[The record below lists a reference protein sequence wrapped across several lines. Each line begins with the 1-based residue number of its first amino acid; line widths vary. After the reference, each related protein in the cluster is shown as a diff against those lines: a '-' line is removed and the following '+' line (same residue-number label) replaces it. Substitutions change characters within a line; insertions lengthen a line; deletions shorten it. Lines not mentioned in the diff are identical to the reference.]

1 MNGMILKKGSILYHK
16 TNVKIK
22 NLHIGKLIWMSD
34 KRLDETMWDI
44 KNNKKKI
51 IKDVCCSYNYK
62 SPSYEFI
69 LKKNLKLLKMNELLL
84 NILIKIYGNE
94 YLINYLISNNLNGFC
109 SNKIDDVTIFF
120 IYVYSNS
127 DLVLNNLLPSKSERS
142 YYDNPS
148 IIRRCRWSIIQIL
161 DIIFRYKLY
170 IFFIKLIFISISRY
184 KLKQYKLKS
193 IENKN
198 LLPIKNKDNLR
209 IISYN
214 VHSFRSYNYK
224 NTFNIILS
232 KLEKLNIDILCL
244 QEVITNKNKLDN
256 IIFYN
261 INTVIE
267 KLKTKKFLYFFYDKK
282 SFLLVASKVKIY
294 DKKIFDIS
302 IKDTR
307 KALNFNINFGKNK
320 INITNTHLYTNT
332 NLHKNNQEEEDIRFL
347 QTKKLL
353 SKINTV
359 NTKNKILLG
368 DFNSL
373 NLNDYSDDKLHEMRL
388 KEHSHTPNKML
399 VIPKI
404 LENNWIDTFSGN
416 NIYTSINKRRVDYI
430 FIKNFNLNYKYYN
443 LYNFEDSDHS
453 IQLID
458 LQN

>member
-1 MNGMILKKGSILYHK
+1 MNVMILKKGSILYHK
-16 TNVKIK
+16 TNVEIK
-22 NLHIGKLIWMSD
+22 NLHIGKFIWMSD

-44 KNNKKKI
+44 NNNTKY
-51 IKDVCCSYNYK
+51 KDVCCSYDYK

-69 LKKNLKLLKMNELLL
+69 LKKNFKLLQINELLL
-84 NILIKIYGNE
+84 NILYKIYGNE
-94 YLINYLISNNLNGFC
+94 CLIQYLISNNLNGFY
-109 SNKIDDVTIFF
+109 SNKIDNLIIYF
-120 IYVYSNS
+120 IYVNTKF
-127 DLVLNNLLPSKSERS
+127 DLVLNKLIPSKSEKS

-148 IIRRCRWSIIQIL
+148 IIRRLRWGTIQIF

-170 IFFIKLIFISISRY
+170 IFFIKLLLISINKY
-184 KLKQYKLKS
+184 KLKQYKFKS

-209 IISYN
+209 IVSYN

-232 KLEKLNIDILCL
+232 KIEKLNIDILCL

-261 INTVIE
+261 INTVTE
-267 KLKTKKFLYFFYDKK
+267 KLKTKNFLYFFYDKN
-282 SFLLVASKVKIY
+282 SFLFVASKVKIY
-294 DKKIFDIS
+294 NKKIFDIS

-373 NLNDYSDDKLHEMRL
+373 NLNDYSEKKLHEMRL
-388 KEHSHTPNKML
+388 KEYSHTPNKML

-404 LENNWIDTFSGN
+404 LKNNWIDTFSGN

-430 FIKNFNLNYKYYN
+430 FVKNFNLNYKYHN
-443 LYNFEDSDHS
+443 LYNFIDSDHS